1 MSTGRL
7 CLVLHAHLP
16 FVRHPEHAKFLEE
29 EWLFEAI
36 TETYI
41 PLLRMMERLLA
52 DGVPFRLTMTLSPP
66 LCEMLA
72 DPLLKERYR
81 RHAEELL
88 QTLRRERG
96 RMDGR
101 FGPALDLYDR
111 TLSESLDYAARNDLV
126 SAFRRVQ
133 EAGALE
139 IVTCGATHGFLP
151 FVRSPRPQVRAA
163 AANYL
168 KHFGRAPRGIWLPE
182 CAYAPGL
189 DAALAESGIEF
200 FFLDAHGVLNG
211 SRVPKYGIH
220 APVRTPAGPA
230 VFARDLETSKQVWSA
245 KEGYPGDAAYRE
257 FYRDLG
263 WDIGLKRNL
272 GVKCHR
278 ITGEVPLHAKEP
290 YDPAAARRRAAEH
303 AWNFKFNREQQ
314 ARWLAERL
322 GRPPVIVAPY
332 DAELFGHWWFEG
344 PWFLE
349 ELFRALASSD
359 IRAAAPPEILAES
372 GRLQVLEPSP
382 SSWGDKGYYEVWLN
396 GSNDWLYRHQ
406 HAAEERMVELAR
418 REPGSD
424 LELRAL
430 NQAAREVLLLESSDW
445 AFIMTTGAVVPYA
458 HRRFKEHAARF
469 TRLWEQFARGPI
481 DEAHLRDCEWRDS
494 IFQEIDYR
502 IFRV

>member
-1 MSTGRL
+1 VISGRL
-7 CLVLHAHLP
+7 CLLLHAHLP
-16 FVRHPEHAKFLEE
+16 FVRHPEHPRFLEE

-41 PLLRMMERLLA
+41 PLLRMMDRLLEE
-52 DGVPFRLTMTLSPP
+52 GVRFRLAMTLSPS
-66 LCEMLA
+66 LCEMLV

-81 RHAEELL
+81 RHAGELL
-88 QTLRRERG
+88 QTLRRERS
-96 RMDGR
+96 RLEAR
-101 FGPALDLYDR
+101 YAPALDHCDR
-111 TLSESLDYAARNDLV
+111 AFSESLGYFEKNDLV
-126 SAFRRVQ
+126 PAFRRIQ

-163 AANYL
+163 AANYR
-168 KHFGRAPRGIWLPE
+168 KHFGRAPRGIWIPE

-189 DAALAESGIEF
+189 DQALAESGIGF

-211 SRVPKYGIH
+211 SRVPRFGIH

-230 VFARDLETSKQVWSA
+230 VLARDFETSKQVWSA

-263 WDIGLKRNL
+263 WDL
-272 GVKCHR
+272 GYRRSLGMKCHR
-278 ITGEVPLHAKEP
+278 ITGDVPLHLKEP

-303 AWNFKFNREQQ
+303 AWNFRFNREHQ
-314 ARWLAERL
+314 ARWLSGKL

-359 IRAAAPPEILAES
+359 VLASTPSEVLAEA
-372 GRLQVLEPSP
+372 GPLQPLEPSP

-396 GSNDWLYRHQ
+396 GSNDWIYRHQ
-406 HAAEERMVELAR
+406 HVAEERMIDLAR
-418 REPGSD
+418 REPGSG

-445 AFIMTTGAVVPYA
+445 AFIMTTGAVIPYA
-458 HRRFKEHAARF
+458 HRRFKEHVTRF
-469 TRLWEQFARGPI
+469 TRLWEEVRGGTI
-481 DEAHLRDCEWRDS
+481 DESHLRDCEGRDS

-502 IFRV
+502 VFRT